1 MVISLYYCPP
11 TYCRQSTWVHVYQ
24 LFTRILNI
32 VILCGGTCRTVVF
45 NSLFSL
51 QKKSQ
56 VASGDVPMETYYY
69 GCQSL
74 LGTRHHTLTFLQ
86 WPWPLTYDY
95 EFRSTARYMPAA
107 HTQTKIK
114 VRGQRV
120 QKRVATNGRTRPISL
135 SSSPTRYI
143 GIPSPTHSF
152 TLGLNPSSSANPPYP
167 SISFFSFRFHC
178 MDFPDCL
185 LYFWAYPSFYFLLFL
200 FLHCFSCRFRAV
212 D

>member
-86 WPWPLTYDY
+86 WPWPLTYDLD
-95 EFRSTARYMPAA
+95 FRSTARYMPAT

-114 VRGQRV
+114 VRGQTV
-120 QKRVATNGRTRPISL
+120 QKREWQQTDG
-135 SSSPTRYI
+135 YD
-143 GIPSPTHSF
+143 
-152 TLGLNPSSSANPPYP
+152 
-167 SISFFSFRFHC
+167 RFHYLPRQLAILV
-178 MDFPDCL
+178 FHHPL
-185 LYFWAYPSFYFLLFL
+185 TLSL
-200 FLHCFSCRFRAV
+200 
-212 D
+212 